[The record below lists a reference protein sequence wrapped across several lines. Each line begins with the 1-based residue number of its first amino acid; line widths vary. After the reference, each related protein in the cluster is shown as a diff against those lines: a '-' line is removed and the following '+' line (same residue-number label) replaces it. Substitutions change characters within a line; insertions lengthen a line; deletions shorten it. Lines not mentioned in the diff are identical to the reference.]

1 MLFNYR
7 CHHKKTTLFPATAKE
22 RRNNLSIIFPPS
34 KDPTHNTHSNA
45 VWRPHIKLEEKRKQ
59 RTEKPLILYLSLDQ
73 GFPTFSWSRTT
84 FKSFLVAGTTMH
96 VGIIKIS
103 CDNQTGR
110 SWRSGTR
117 CDCKTD
123 WLWVRSP
130 LEEMKYLLKFIFPF
144 LRSGVEVK
152 RGVEFCHST
161 RNASRIRQKV
171 GNGVS

>member
-1 MLFNYR
+1 MENVCVLMENGMS
-7 CHHKKTTLFPATAKE
+7 TLGSQVLSAYFALCGLQDTACYKLIQTY
-22 RRNNLSIIFPPS
+22 NIF
-34 KDPTHNTHSNA
+34 H
-45 VWRPHIKLEEKRKQ
+45 R
-59 RTEKPLILYLSLDQ
+59 DQ
-73 GFPTFSWSRTT
+73 
-84 FKSFLVAGTTMH
+84 
-96 VGIIKIS
+96 
-103 CDNQTGR
+103 

-161 RNASRIRQKV
+161 RNTSRIRQKV
-171 GNGVS
+171 GNGSVLTLGSLCLPCCVRDIA